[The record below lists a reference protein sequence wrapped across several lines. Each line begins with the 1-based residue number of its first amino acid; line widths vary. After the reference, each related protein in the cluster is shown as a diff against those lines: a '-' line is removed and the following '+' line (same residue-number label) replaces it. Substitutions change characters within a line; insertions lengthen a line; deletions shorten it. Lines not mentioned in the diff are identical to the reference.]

1 MLLWLATQ
9 VHLKI
14 PLEFIVHFLT
24 QLKAQIM
31 LWEMLGSVIQVDT
44 NTADLLANHLFFFL
58 IYIYPLPQVC
68 AALWRGRKSA
78 FSWSWSDR
86 PWATWR
92 GYSQWAACA
101 LDHWAIY
108 HLIIFTENKQDLHW
122 GHKVTYQAPGT
133 RALLGSLRWAQYQV
147 PSFRL
152 LLPQFVLWDPLEIGR
167 ARKIN
172 FIR

>member
-44 NTADLLANHLFFFL
+44 NTADLLANHLFFFNL
-58 IYIYPLPQVC
+58 YLPPPPSVC
-68 AALWRGRKSA
+68 CSLKRPEECVLLELE
-78 FSWSWSDR
+78 R

-133 RALLGSLRWAQYQV
+133 RALLGSLHWATV
-147 PSFRL
+147 PGPILSASPSSVCSLR
-152 LLPQFVLWDPLEIGR
+152 P
-167 ARKIN
+167 
-172 FIR
+172 IRNRPRSEN

>member
-44 NTADLLANHLFFFL
+44 NTADLLANHLFFL
-58 IYIYPLPQVC
+58 IYIYSLPQVC
-68 AALWRGRKSA
+68 AAFWRGRKSV

-86 PWATWR
+86 EPPDVGTLNEQR
-92 GYSQWAACA
+92 VLLTTESF
-101 LDHWAIY
+101 
-108 HLIIFTENKQDLHW
+108 IISSSLQRTNKTST
-122 GHKVTYQAPGT
+122 GVTRLPT
-133 RALLGSLRWAQYQV
+133 KLLGQEPCLDPYAEHSTRSHPFGFSFLSLF
-147 PSFRL
+147 S
-152 LLPQFVLWDPLEIGR
+152 ETH
-167 ARKIN
+167 
-172 FIR
+172 